1 MEGSIESWNDRF
13 RISNICVFD
22 PARRHGGLGTALMNR
37 ITEAAESTGARMI
50 VLETQ
55 SCNESAIAFSVGP
68 GSKIEGS
75 RLFQIGS
82 VSEYPGAALQQRG
95 GVVRIP
101 DGPCVDIALLEG
113 GARIGG
119 GKVNRLNIAKFQ
131 TCELQGA
138 QQQIV
143 GAGAFLKSDLFPF

>member
-1 MEGSIESWNDRF
+1 MGQGIGLSKGIEYAF
-13 RISNICVFD
+13 
-22 PARRHGGLGTALMNR
+22 
-37 ITEAAESTGARMI
+37 
-50 VLETQ
+50 
-55 SCNESAIAFSVGP
+55 NESAIAFSVGA
-68 GSKIEGS
+68 GSKIERS

-101 DGPCVDIALLEG
+101 DGPGVDITLLEG

-131 TCELQGA
+131 ARQLQGA

-143 GAGAFLKSDLFPF
+143 GAGTFLESDLFPFNSATL

>member
-1 MEGSIESWNDRF
+1 MGQGI
-13 RISNICVFD
+13 
-22 PARRHGGLGTALMNR
+22 GLSKGVEYAF
-37 ITEAAESTGARMI
+37 
-50 VLETQ
+50 
-55 SCNESAIAFSVGP
+55 NESAIAFSVGP

-101 DGPCVDIALLEG
+101 DGPCVDIALLKG

-131 TCELQGA
+131 TCELCRA
-138 QQQIV
+138 RSSRLWELEPFWK
-143 GAGAFLKSDLFPF
+143 ATFFPFNSATL

>member
-1 MEGSIESWNDRF
+1 MGQGI
-13 RISNICVFD
+13 
-22 PARRHGGLGTALMNR
+22 GLSKGVEYAF
-37 ITEAAESTGARMI
+37 
-50 VLETQ
+50 
-55 SCNESAIAFSVGP
+55 NESAIAFSVGP

-82 VSEYPGAALQQRG
+82 VSEYPDAALQQRG

-119 GKVNRLNIAKFQ
+119 SKVNRLNIAKFQ
-131 TCELQGA
+131 TSELQGA

-143 GAGAFLKSDLFPF
+143 GAGAFLESDLFPFNSATL